1 MERKIL
7 YVILIVIVTYGAIL
21 ISYNGNEKIL
31 VNSSD
36 YQDYINQKA
45 TDYLISKANGSNVDN
60 YISGNKREMYTFLQD
75 TNNETEYRY
84 IGYTP
89 NNYVYF
95 NCDDDSNTDTCEIWR
110 IIGVFEVEDESGNK
124 EKRLKI
130 MKNKSIV
137 KMAFDENE
145 HNDWNNSTIKNY
157 LNDNYF
163 NTLSQSSKEMI
174 GDAKYYLGPINLD
187 SLESAGDE
195 KIYNTNNIY
204 TEERKGLNYSSSSS
218 SWIGKIGLIYL
229 SDYGHTFAKG
239 VSNSCYNNLRTCDSR
254 YAMLGWF
261 STGTEQFNWTLDLL
275 STDENAV
282 GVIRPEGGVY
292 FASVKTNLSTQY
304 TATYAV
310 NPTAYLKG
318 SVYIQQGNGT
328 KKNPYMLSLKV
339 QTESKDNNDKYIRY
353 KEYNIG
359 DVVTYN
365 GEKYYVIRTSS
376 SKTSYV
382 TLLKAEY
389 LTVDELYQFGKE
401 DIAVKNGNTPF
412 YTNTSC
418 NSDSNK
424 NGCII
429 NYNNSDIKTIVDN
442 WSGSFVSDLVEVDGY
457 KARLVTTEELHDYLG
472 YDNNQVQ
479 TDESLRKTDDVPEW
493 VYKYSCWTMSPYI
506 DSLSQ
511 VFSINGSGSAEKRN
525 VYSQACVRPV
535 INLDKCALDGGC
547 LLCKNGYNKT
557 DKIVTVYKEFNVGDI
572 ITYKDSDYYVI
583 KESSNSD
590 DAITLLKVNP
600 LTLEEVNTNGEGYIN
615 KAIASTKDSVID
627 VNGYGG
633 VAFYSSELCNSI
645 ANRSGCKSDYKYSD
659 VAFIVDSWSKHNLNQ
674 EDLKESSRL
683 ISIDDLS
690 SDLGYSK
697 IYNPTHIGFND
708 ITSPSWIYS
717 GDYSYWTMSPSEDSE
732 SNIWY
737 ISKNGAL
744 EVDGYD
750 IRNFRNN
757 SDVIYT
763 QVIRPVITLY
773 KTAINGG
780 VWEEIIEVEDSCI
793 EYKKGEDNDLLA
805 EQKDN
810 NTKVA
815 VANTLSSVSSILLII
830 SGLLVI
836 SGLLIYRYVYKKLKR
851 NE

>member
-1 MERKIL
+1 M
-7 YVILIVIVTYGAIL
+7 LIVIAIYSIVAITYRKSKNIFVDS
-21 ISYNGNEKIL
+21 I
-31 VNSSD
+31 D

-45 TDYLISKANGSNVDN
+45 TDYLISKSNSIDTEN
-60 YISGNKREMYTFLQD
+60 YIAGDKKELYTFLQD

-174 GDAKYYLGPINLD
+174 GDTKYYLGPINLD
-187 SLESAGDE
+187 SLEPDGDE
-195 KIYNTNNIY
+195 RSYNTNKIY
-204 TEERKGLNYSSSSS
+204 IEERIGLNDSSSSS

-239 VSNSCYNNLRTCDSR
+239 VSDSCYNNIRTCDSR
-254 YAMLGWF
+254 YARLGWF

-282 GVIRPEGGVY
+282 GVIKPNGGVY

-304 TATYAV
+304 TTIYDTATYAV
-310 NPTAYLKG
+310 NPTAYLKE

-339 QTESKDNNDKYIRY
+339 QTESKDNNDNYIRY

-389 LTVDELYQFGKE
+389 LTVDELYKFGKE
-401 DIAVKNGNTPF
+401 DITVQNGYMSF
-412 YTNTSC
+412 YSSSSC
-418 NSDSNK
+418 NSDYNK
-424 NGCII
+424 NDCII
-429 NYNNSDIKTIVDN
+429 NYNNSDIRTIVDN
-442 WSGSFVSDLVEVDGY
+442 WSENFASDLVEVDGY
-457 KARLVTTEELHDYLG
+457 RARLVTTEELHDYLG

-479 TDESLRKTDDVPEW
+479 TDESLQKTDDVPEW
-493 VYKYSCWTMSPYI
+493 VYNYSCWTMSPYI

-511 VFSINGSGSAEKRN
+511 VFSINGNGSAERRN
-525 VYSQACVRPV
+525 VYSKACVRPV
-535 INLDKCALDGGC
+535 INLDKCVLDGGC

-557 DKIVTVYKEFNVGDI
+557 EKIVTVYKEFNVGDI

-590 DAITLLKVNP
+590 DAVTLLKVNP
-600 LTLEEVNTNGEGYIN
+600 LTLEEVSANGEGYIN
-615 KAIASTKDSVID
+615 KAIESVKDNAID

-633 VAFYSSELCNSI
+633 VAFYSSELCNSTL
-645 ANRSGCKSDYKYSD
+645 NRSGCRNDYKYSD
-659 VAFIVDSWSKHNLNQ
+659 IAFIVDSWSIHNLN
-674 EDLKESSRL
+674 EDDLKESARL
-683 ISIDDLS
+683 ISVDDLS
-690 SDLGYSK
+690 YNLGYEK
-697 IYNPTHIGFND
+697 VNNPTAIRFND
-708 ITSPSWIYS
+708 ITSPSWIYNS
-717 GDYSYWTMSPSEDSE
+717 DYTYWTMSPSEDSG

-737 ISKNGAL
+737 VSENGVIF
-744 EVDGYD
+744 VDGYD
-750 IRNFRNN
+750 RRAFINN
-757 SDVIYT
+757 SDDAYRH
-763 QVIRPVITLY
+763 VIRPVITLY
-773 KTAINGG
+773 KTALENGA
-780 VWEEIIEVEDSCI
+780 WEEIIEVEDECI
-793 EYKKGEDNDLLA
+793 EYKKGEDNGLLP

-815 VANTLSSVSSILLII
+815 VANTLSSLSNVLLVV

-836 SGLLIYRYVYKKLKR
+836 SGILIYRYAYKKEKR